1 MTSTSSISPQ
11 PSNLSL
17 RSEARPLV
25 LDEDE
30 ADDEPDPVGGT
41 RRLPT
46 CRVRVA
52 LG

>member
-17 RSEARPLV
+17 RSEVRPLV
-25 LDEDE
+25 LDED
-30 ADDEPDPVGGT
+30 DDEPDPVGGT